1 MKKNKVTY
9 IPMYQISR
17 MTIGIIAANS
27 RYIDIML
34 VVTVSFFTV
43 FSCRKSFLRSNLIP
57 QTCYKRLFYCYYVKL
72 VCMSEC
78 KLFGYKIKNNYEKI

>member
-17 MTIGIIAANS
+17 MMIGIIAANS

-34 VVTVSFFTV
+34 VVTVSLQYFLVANPFFD
-43 FSCRKSFLRSNLIP
+43 
-57 QTCYKRLFYCYYVKL
+57 QT
-72 VCMSEC
+72 
-78 KLFGYKIKNNYEKI
+78 